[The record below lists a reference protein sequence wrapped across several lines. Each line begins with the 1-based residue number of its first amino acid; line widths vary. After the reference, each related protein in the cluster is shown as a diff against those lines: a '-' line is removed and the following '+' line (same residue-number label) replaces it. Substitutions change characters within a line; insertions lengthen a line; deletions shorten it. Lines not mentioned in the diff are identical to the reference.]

1 MACTGQEPPV
11 RACFGEAIELA
22 GNRIA
27 NFGECVLVI
36 EAPLS
41 TLHNNLGNPTQ
52 RGAFEEGREW
62 YRGAGAVTLLA
73 ARRFLEMVASKLEA
87 NERVF
92 LAEAYLSNK
101 GERTAHTADAATILR
116 EFWETEPEA
125 LKEGVEP
132 ILGMIKGVP
141 QVRIFRR
148 ALH

>member
-1 MACTGQEPPV
+1 
-11 RACFGEAIELA
+11 
-22 GNRIA
+22 
-27 NFGECVLVI
+27 
-36 EAPLS
+36 
-41 TLHNNLGNPTQ
+41 
-52 RGAFEEGREW
+52 
-62 YRGAGAVTLLA
+62 VTLLA